1 MVQIEMVVMEGIHMM
16 LWHSQLIQVY
26 FQLNVIHAQEM
37 SYKHALK
44 MENKENV
51 H

>member
-1 MVQIEMVVMEGIHMM
+1 MVLIEMVVMEEIQIK
-16 LWHSQLIQVY
+16 LWHFQLIQVY

>member
-1 MVQIEMVVMEGIHMM
+1 MVLIEMVVMEEIQIK

-26 FQLNVIHAQEM
+26 SQLNVIHAQEM
-37 SYKHALK
+37 SYKHALE